1 MSVRSRKIPKGLT
14 SSDIEK
20 WKKNMVAIDCL
31 CDPVKRL
38 LSDFLHVKATHT
50 VRSDHPNR
58 FGIYSRY
65 FEFYEI

>member
-1 MSVRSRKIPKGLT
+1 MSLRFRKIPKGLT

-50 VRSDHPNR
+50 VSRNHPNR
-58 FGIYSRY
+58 FDIKLR
-65 FEFYEI
+65 F